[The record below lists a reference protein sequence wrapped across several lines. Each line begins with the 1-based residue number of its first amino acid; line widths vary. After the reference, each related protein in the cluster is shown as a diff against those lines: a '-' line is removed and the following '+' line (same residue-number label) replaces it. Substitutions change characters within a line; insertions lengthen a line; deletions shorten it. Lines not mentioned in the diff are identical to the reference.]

1 MTESPGN
8 PLVPASD
15 IPLLAIF
22 DHDGVLVD
30 SLAHHQHA
38 WQILGERTGLPI
50 TPEFIHQT
58 FGMTNPTILRR
69 LLGDAVDPA
78 ALARYSDLKEVCYRD
93 AARGEIVLMD
103 GVRALLDGLTR
114 AGVLLAIGSSGVLPN
129 LELTVESCGLLGRF
143 AAIASLEDIRHG
155 KPDPEVFL
163 VAAAKAGVAPDH
175 AVVFEDAPVGIQAAK
190 AAGMRAV
197 AVTTTQPA
205 GPLWGAGADEV
216 VDSLAGYDVDRLVAV
231 LRGSR

>member
-1 MTESPGN
+1 MPS
-8 PLVPASD
+8 SD

-58 FGMTNPTILRR
+58 FGMTNPTILRL
-69 LLGDAVDPA
+69 LLGDQIDTAE
-78 ALARYSDLKEVCYRD
+78 LERFSRLKEVCYRD
-93 AARGEIVLMD
+93 AARGKIVLMD
-103 GVRALLDGLTR
+103 GVQALLDGLTR

-143 AAIASLEDIRHG
+143 AAIASLEDIERG
-155 KPDPEVFL
+155 KPDPQVFL
-163 VAAAKAGVAPDH
+163 VAAAKAGVAPEH
-175 AVVFEDAPVGIQAAK
+175 AVVFEDAPVGIEAAK

-197 AVTTTQPA
+197 AVTTSQPA
-205 GPLWGAGADEV
+205 APLWDAGADEV
-216 VDSLAGYDVDRLVAV
+216 VDSLAGYDVNRLVSV
-231 LRGSR
+231 LRAPRS